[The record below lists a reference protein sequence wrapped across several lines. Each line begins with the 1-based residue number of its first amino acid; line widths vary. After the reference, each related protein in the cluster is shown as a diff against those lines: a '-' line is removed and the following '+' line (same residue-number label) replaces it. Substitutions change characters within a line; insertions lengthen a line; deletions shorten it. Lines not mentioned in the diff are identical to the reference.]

1 MNKTTEKVIKDL
13 YEKISTIEVDKWDSL
28 DVKLFALGY
37 INNYELGLKKEYD
50 KKLYKRIYKWLYRN
64 NFLSK
69 IQKVRDVQLSKLKI
83 ICEGVYDYT
92 WGNKRMKDYN
102 NGNEGLESNET
113 DYLINLIKVYAHQ
126 HKREENLNVALRN
139 NLL

>member
-1 MNKTTEKVIKDL
+1 MNKTAEKVIKAL
-13 YEKISTIEVDKWDSL
+13 YEKIGSIETDKWNSI

-37 INNYELGLKKEYD
+37 INNYEIDLKKEYD
-50 KKLYKRIYKWLYRN
+50 KKLYRRIYKWLYRN

-69 IQKVRDVQLSKLKI
+69 IQKVRDMQLSQLKI
-83 ICEGVYDYT
+83 ICDDVYNYI
-92 WGNKRMKDYN
+92 WANKRMKEYYT
-102 NGNEGLESNET
+102 GNVGLESNET

-126 HKREENLNVALRN
+126 HKSEENLNVALRN